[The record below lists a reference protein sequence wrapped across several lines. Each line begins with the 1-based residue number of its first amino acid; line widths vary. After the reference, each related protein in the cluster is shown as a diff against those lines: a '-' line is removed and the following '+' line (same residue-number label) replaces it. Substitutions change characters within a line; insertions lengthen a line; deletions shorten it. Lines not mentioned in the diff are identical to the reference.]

1 MPFPWIQREP
11 SLNPQQ
17 QAILRSALF
26 SGLTPSEI
34 LVIDPIFHE
43 RAFVPGE
50 IVFEEGDEGQGMF
63 LILDG
68 LVRITRKTGDGPRE
82 LALLRPGEFF
92 GELALIESLPRVATA
107 TAAEP
112 SRLLGFFRTD
122 FINLLEENRR
132 IGIKISLA
140 LARHNAKRMRQSL
153 LGETTHSSV

>member
-1 MPFPWIQREP
+1 MLFPWLHREP
-11 SLNPQQ
+11 TLNPQQ

-34 LVIDPIFHE
+34 LIIDPIFHE
-43 RAFVPGE
+43 RTYVPGE
-50 IVFEEGDEGQGMF
+50 IIFEEGDEGQGMF
-63 LILDG
+63 LILEG
-68 LVRITRKTGDGPRE
+68 LVRISRRTSEGPRE
-82 LALLRPGEFF
+82 LAQLRPGEFF

-122 FINLLEENRR
+122 FINLLEENRK

-153 LGETTHSSV
+153 LGEATHSSV